1 MTEDWMHSLNFS
13 HSLNIIKMIVVWFKN
28 ILSKGKKNK
37 REGNSNK
44 ILKARTQRRKIWLR
58 KLEESWILNQ

>member
-28 ILSKGKKNK
+28 ILSKGKKK
-37 REGNSNK
+37 TREK
-44 ILKARTQRRKIWLR
+44 AIATKFWKLELKEEKSDLENLR
-58 KLEESWILNQ
+58 KAES